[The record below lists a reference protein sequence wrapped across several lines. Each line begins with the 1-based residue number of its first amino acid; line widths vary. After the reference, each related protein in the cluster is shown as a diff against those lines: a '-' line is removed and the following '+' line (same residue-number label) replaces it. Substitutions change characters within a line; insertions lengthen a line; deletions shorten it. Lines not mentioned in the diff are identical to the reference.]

1 MKILFSSKPLLDK
14 VTVYIDDLSID
25 DWSSILRSSIL
36 SVSTIYIDDPICI
49 VYFRSF
55 AQAPEVFWSRGPFKD
70 SLTAKKEQTL
80 VSNARGLEEAHDH
93 PQ

>member
-1 MKILFSSKPLLDK
+1 M

-25 DWSSILRSSIL
+25 DWSSIL
-36 SVSTIYIDDPICI
+36 SVSTIYIEDPICI

-55 AQAPEVFWSRGPFKD
+55 AQAPEVFWSRRPFKD